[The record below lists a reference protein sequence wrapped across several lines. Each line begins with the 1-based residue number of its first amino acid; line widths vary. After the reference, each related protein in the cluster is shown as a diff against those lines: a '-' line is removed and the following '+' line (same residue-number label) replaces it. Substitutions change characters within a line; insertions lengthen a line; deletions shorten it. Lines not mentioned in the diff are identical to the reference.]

1 MSESITQTLTVAP
14 TLADWTQALN
24 FGQFDPSLGTLVD
37 VRIGIAGA
45 AAATVAIE
53 NLGSSTGS
61 FSVTIPSEF
70 TVVGPDHLIDVS
82 VQADPSASVNLGA
95 YDGVADFAGS
105 SGTLVKEIDDVQTS
119 LGTLVSNLNQFT
131 GTGSVALTVSDGATA
146 QVVGDG
152 NLETFLRTYGAASVS
167 VTYDFNPAT
176 TTNNGT
182 GGSFGGSGI
191 TLVNLGYLPF
201 ILSPPP
207 GAITSIAQTLTLDS
221 NPAGWGTTW
230 AVSRFDPSL
239 GSLLAVDITMNGT
252 MIGSVAAENLAS
264 DAITYQT
271 TQQASVSIALPDSL
285 IAEVAYSAVD
295 NMNLSAFD
303 GSLDYGGI
311 SGRTDTALPA
321 VFSGSQFAPNGGLE
335 TSETDPLLLAAFT
348 GSGVLELP
356 ISSLGTSFAS
366 GGANMQSILNSN
378 IGATIAL
385 DYVYLPAADPA
396 CFVTGTRIMTDRGP
410 VPVELLSKGMRVTT
424 APGGDSLPIEWIGY
438 RHVDCTRHPRP
449 ASVCP
454 IRIRKDA
461 FGEDAPSR
469 DLLLSPDHAVGFD
482 GALIPVYLLVN
493 GHNIV
498 RQPMD
503 HVTYYHIELSRHALL
518 LAENLPVESYL
529 DTGNRSA
536 FANGGAAVQLHPEF
550 TGWVWEAAG
559 CAPLIVTGPLLTR
572 ARLYLERAE
581 TATVSAAG

>member
-61 FSVTIPSEF
+61 FSVTIPSAF
-70 TVVGPDHLIDVS
+70 TVVGPDQVPDVS
-82 VQADPSASVNLGA
+82 AVADPTTSVNLGA
-95 YDGVADFAGS
+95 FDGGADFAGS

-119 LGTLVSNLNQFT
+119 LGTVYGNLNQFT
-131 GTGSVALTVSDGATA
+131 GSGSVSLIVSDIATA
-146 QVVGDG
+146 QMVGDG

-182 GGSFGGSGI
+182 GGSFGGSVFTI
-191 TLVNLGYLPF
+191 TSPVGSLGF
-201 ILSPPP
+201 GPPP
-207 GAITSIAQTLTLDS
+207 GAITSVAQTLTLS
-221 NPAGWGTTW
+221 PNPAGWGTVW
-230 AVSRFDPSL
+230 AVNQFDSSL
-239 GSLLAVDITMNGT
+239 GTLLAVDVTVNGT
-252 MIGSVAAENLAS
+252 MIASVDAENLAS
-264 DAITYQT
+264 GAITYQT
-271 TQQASVSIALPDSL
+271 TQEAVISLGLPGNQAAQIG
-285 IAEVAYSAVD
+285 YSATD
-295 NMNLSAFD
+295 NINLGAFD
-303 GSLDYGGI
+303 GSLDYGGP
-311 SGRTDTALPA
+311 SGRSDTNLTTQRLYN
-321 VFSGSQFAPNGGLE
+321 GIFADSPFE
-335 TSETDPLLLAAFT
+335 TAETDPVLLAAFT
-348 GSGVLELP
+348 GTGVYDLP
-356 ISSLGTSFAS
+356 ISSLGTSLAE
-366 GGANMQSILNSN
+366 GGANLQSILTSN
-378 IGATIAL
+378 IGAAIQLA
-385 DYVYLPAADPA
+385 YVYTPAADPA

-424 APGGDSLPIEWIGY
+424 APGGDSLLIKWIGY
-438 RHVDCTRHPRP
+438 RDVDCTHHPR
-449 ASVCP
+449 AESVCP

-461 FGEDAPSR
+461 FGEDTPSR

-482 GALIPVYLLVN
+482 GVLIPVYLLVN

-503 HVTYYHIELSRHALL
+503 HVTYHHVELSRHALL

-550 TGWVWEAAG
+550 TGWMWEAAG